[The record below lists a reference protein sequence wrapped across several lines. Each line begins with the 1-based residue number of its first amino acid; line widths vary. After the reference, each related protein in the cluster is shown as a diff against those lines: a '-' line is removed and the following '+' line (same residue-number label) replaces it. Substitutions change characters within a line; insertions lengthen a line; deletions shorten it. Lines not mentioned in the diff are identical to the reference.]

1 MAEADDVRRMNIGGR
16 HGSPTFTIA
25 LPFSRIVNSDSELRD
40 AVSELATLVSR
51 AAQAGGDEA
60 ELALVQLAADELA
73 TRLSG

>member
-1 MAEADDVRRMNIGGR
+1 MAEDDDVRRTNIGGR
-16 HGSPTFTIA
+16 YGSPTFTIT
-25 LPFSRIVNSDSELRD
+25 LPFSKVVNVDSELRD
-40 AVSELATLVSR
+40 AVAELAILLSR